1 MLMHENAL
9 FGPVV
14 DTGIGVDIGYPA
26 IPIIQLEELHG
37 RKTLIKIP
45 TPAGTISDSSNIDVG
60 TFALPRTSTRFVDT
74 VLRVK
79 ADDQIATG
87 GLVHSEE
94 FPNRHLVSRIRR
106 LPVIGALLQSDSKQ
120 RCNSEAIVL
129 LTARQLKD

>member
-1 MLMHENAL
+1 MHEHAL

-45 TPAGTISDSSNIDVG
+45 TPAGTISDSSNMAAG

-79 ADDQIATG
+79 AGDQSVTG
-87 GLVHSEE
+87 GLVRSEE
-94 FPNRHLVSRIRR
+94 CPNRQLVSFLSR

-120 RCNSEAIVL
+120 RCNSEVIVL
-129 LTARQLKD
+129 LTACQLKD

>member
-1 MLMHENAL
+1 MLMHEHAL

-45 TPAGTISDSSNIDVG
+45 TPAGTISDSSNMAAG

-79 ADDQIATG
+79 AGDQSVTG
-87 GLVHSEE
+87 GLVRSEE
-94 FPNRHLVSRIRR
+94 CPNRHLVSFHSR

-120 RCNSEAIVL
+120 RCNSEVIVL
-129 LTARQLKD
+129 LTACQLKD